1 MLMSK
6 EYSPLHTITPN
17 ANIVL
22 MLLFVIRHNSQNCGS
37 GNVAKGYKR
46 TKECKV
52 CSERFE
58 VHKKSNK
65 CKSCG
70 GQLRIVVDNRN
81 IRKLGDI

>member
-1 MLMSK
+1 M
-6 EYSPLHTITPN
+6 
-17 ANIVL
+17 
-22 MLLFVIRHNSQNCGS
+22 
-37 GNVAKGYKR
+37 AKGYKR